1 MRVVREGLCGRVI
14 QDLEIG
20 WGCRRARWWGGSMC
34 ERGSLEE
41 AVWLQG
47 RMRVTVAGVRLLK
60 VGWGLVVQDLPGQ
73 AENFGF

>member
-1 MRVVREGLCGRVI
+1 
-14 QDLEIG
+14 
-20 WGCRRARWWGGSMC
+20 MC